1 RVAKLLL
8 HLFAQMPAVAHAVG
22 HPGQIDL
29 AEQVEVGPA
38 RPRRLLDPRR
48 TGAKVVS
55 AVDHGAEQIGV
66 LHDDP
71 TRPRDVFILEG
82 DLAAGDRAV
91 VGVFDRRALSFGEA
105 AHEFRY
111 ALGAVARGQL
121 HGERRLAGRL
131 RAGEN

>member
-1 RVAKLLL
+1 
-8 HLFAQMPAVAHAVG
+8 
-22 HPGQIDL
+22 
-29 AEQVEVGPA
+29 GPA

-131 RAGEN
+131 RAGENDPNHAASGAGASAEAARDRRHARWPSTARTR